1 MDETADVKTTLEQIH
16 DLAEVANAVA
26 SLVVGHRKILVEGGF
41 DLNLADAMAANL
53 HASLLGLVV
62 VYGGEEDQ
70 VLEFLLGDGDDE
82 ED

>member
-1 MDETADVKTTLEQIH
+1 MDDDVKTTLEQIH

-41 DLNLADAMAANL
+41 DINLADAMAANL
-53 HASLLGLVV
+53 HASLLGLVHV
-62 VYGGEEDQ
+62 FDNEEDEI
-70 VLEFLLGDGDDE
+70 LEFLIGDSDDE